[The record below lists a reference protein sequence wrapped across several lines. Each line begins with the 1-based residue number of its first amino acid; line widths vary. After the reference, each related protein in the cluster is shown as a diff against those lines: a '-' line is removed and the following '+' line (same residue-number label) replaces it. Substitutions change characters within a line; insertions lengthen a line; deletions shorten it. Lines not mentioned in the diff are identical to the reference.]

1 MAKQKQSPAINRRT
15 RNSKSVSR
23 LSVSNSHPLSIIR
36 RIEGPFYSDAFKAW
50 RIQYYEYGVVF
61 EKVCEASLYCER
73 VEDAKNVGKFFTK
86 VATWQDWQKA
96 VAVAQ
101 KILKEKPP
109 QGYAYVIQQGRY
121 ISLAKNTIGYFPA
134 P

>member
-1 MAKQKQSPAINRRT
+1 
-15 RNSKSVSR
+15 
-23 LSVSNSHPLSIIR
+23 
-36 RIEGPFYSDAFKAW
+36 
-50 RIQYYEYGVVF
+50 
-61 EKVCEASLYCER
+61 LYCER